1 MQVIGEGLQMTTYF
15 PERMCCPRCDH
26 GFSYMAVGSYNTFDA
41 TFYTDGYIEGPMY
54 DDQGRLFRCPH
65 CHAVGWNDE
74 FACEDPDDGDE
85 AELGSVFD
93 ADVGPIPLKDY
104 PALLDEAPWRG
115 PDEEKYVRIAAFW
128 AANMPRRGAPESAE
142 PFSASEERNLRALLE
157 CLDDSPQDRLM
168 RAEILRETGQFEACL
183 EVLAGFEHEDLET
196 VARLIRTLAMARDA
210 RVVAVPKG

>member
-1 MQVIGEGLQMTTYF
+1 MQGIGEGLQMTTYF

-26 GFSYMAVGSYNTFDA
+26 GFSYMAVGSYNTFGA
-41 TFYTDGYIEGPMY
+41 TFTDGYIEGPMY

-93 ADVGPIPLKDY
+93 AEAGPIPLKDY
-104 PALLDEAPWRG
+104 PALLDAAPWRG

-128 AANMPRRGAPESAE
+128 AANMPRRGAPESTE

-157 CLDDSPQDRLM
+157 RLDDSPQDRLM

-183 EVLAGFEHEDLET
+183 EVLAGFEDEDLET
-196 VARLIRTLAMARDA
+196 VARLIRTLAMGRDA
-210 RVVAVPKG
+210 RVVAVPQG